1 MIYDLSKSHDLET
14 VKFKL
19 NNYTKEGKVIELKLR
34 TAKKTIQQ
42 GKYVHVI
49 INLFAIEFGYT
60 KAEAKTLLKRE
71 FGNFMVYEK
80 GKDKFLLS
88 IADMKKD
95 QLQVWIEWI
104 INYSAGNG
112 LHIPSSEEYL
122 DNQFEIDR
130 DIAKNRAYTG

>member
-19 NNYTKEGKVIELKLR
+19 NKYTEEKKVIELKLK
-34 TAKKTIQQ
+34 TVKKTIQQ
-42 GKYVHVI
+42 NKYVHVI
-49 INLFAIEFGYT
+49 INMFAIEFGYT
-60 KAEAKTLLKRE
+60 TGESKTLLKRE
-71 FGNFMVYEK
+71 FANFMVYEK
-80 GKDKFLLS
+80 GNDRFLMS
-88 IADMKKD
+88 ISDLTKD

-104 INYSAGNG
+104 INYSASNG
-112 LHIPSSEEYL
+112 LLIPSSEEYL